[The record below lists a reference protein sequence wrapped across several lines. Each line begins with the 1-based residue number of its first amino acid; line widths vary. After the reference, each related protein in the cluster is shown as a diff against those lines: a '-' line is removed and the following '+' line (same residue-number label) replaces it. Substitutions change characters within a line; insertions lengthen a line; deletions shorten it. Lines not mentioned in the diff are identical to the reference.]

1 MNELKRFELILKQ
14 DVSESIIVEEKGG
27 KINEIKF

>member
-27 KINEIKF
+27 KNKCRL